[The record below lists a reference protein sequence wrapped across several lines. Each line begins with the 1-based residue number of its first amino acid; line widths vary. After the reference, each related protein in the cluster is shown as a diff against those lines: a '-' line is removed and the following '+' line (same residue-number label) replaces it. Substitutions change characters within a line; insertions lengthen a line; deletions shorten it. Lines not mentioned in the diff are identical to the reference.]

1 MTKMKKSGAPADGAP
16 SDGTSTK
23 KTGASQKPKRSDT
36 SRMMLWAAP
45 VVVLLAAG
53 IAFVSKTKLWH
64 DITPTHAQY
73 AAQTRQGTAPE
84 KENSTPSKT
93 AAKGLGVDPTTSAKL
108 PKGWSSATDPTTGA
122 PYYFKQG
129 SRETQWE
136 FPTEAVAV
144 EAPGGGASV
153 APAAGEPGEPA
164 DCAAWAAAGEC
175 TANPAFMRTECK
187 VTCERADEAA
197 SAHLVDLYTPKAECV
212 QWAQIGECESNK
224 AFMQAQCA
232 FSCSPAGIGGK
243 VDSLRAQ
250 YRARCPRAPDVK
262 PALAP
267 DAMNATFERVMSE
280 FGDLQPE
287 LLSSD
292 PPVVLFHNFLS
303 EAEAEAFIRHGKG
316 KYTESRGVGIDK
328 NGKTIEV

>member
-16 SDGTSTK
+16 SDGTSMK

-53 IAFVSKTKLWH
+53 IAFVSKTKQWH
-64 DITPTHAQY
+64 DTTPTHAQY

-280 FGDLQPE
+280 FGDLEPE